1 MEGFEIPKEIKAKP
15 KILGL
20 EIKELAIVGIM
31 VVFSLTV
38 FSDSIHKV
46 FVIPYYIVA
55 GGTLF
60 YLFTSSNSNPNKKNY
75 QSIIYFLKRDK
86 GIYHSLDKNS
96 IANKSL
102 LNEIQSLNQDKVEI
116 KNAKINDKKESSVEL
131 VDGVYKLITKD
142 IQEEAQ
148 ESLEQPQE
156 VQDVLKVTDN
166 KNKNTMQIVK
176 QKDTHKEIESL
187 EDSSQEELKDEEEVE
202 IVSFPTPTSRLA
214 RKRSLGGGVP
224 VEEKQQRQRPK
235 KKFSLS
241 KGIAI
246 AVISVISVLFIVIN
260 PFEMSV
266 LSFGEDINDEE
277 VIDQEE
283 QLVLAL
289 RSYSLKKYNEA
300 TLYFDEINYEALGED
315 DQDVMLLAYLFGD
328 QPEKAI
334 ELEPRFDETVISYYK
349 ATHDMEKIR
358 DLATKVESN
367 AIEFEIAVSDNDYEK
382 IIELK
387 DDVKQKDS
395 RPEEIVNAYLKL
407 NDVSGAK
414 AFVEDGKHKDLI
426 NYVLEYEE
434 KENADKKKKEK
445 GD

>member
-86 GIYHSLDKNS
+86 GIYYSLDKNS

-131 VDGVYKLITKD
+131 VDGVYKLITKTKD
-142 IQEEAQ
+142 IEQ
-148 ESLEQPQE
+148 ESVEQPQE

-166 KNKNTMQIVK
+166 KNKNIMQVVK

-187 EDSSQEELKDEEEVE
+187 EDSSQEELKDEEEME

-241 KGIAI
+241 KRIAI

-300 TLYFDEINYEALGED
+300 TLYFDEINYEALGDD

-358 DLATKVESN
+358 DLATKLESN

-414 AFVEDGKHKDLI
+414 TFVEDSKHKELI